1 MVKKRKLF
9 KSSDAVKKNLRII
22 NNAKR
27 LMQFIENVEEI
38 QNRKT

>member
-9 KSSDAVKKNLRII
+9 KSSDAVKKKLRII

-27 LMQFIENVEEI
+27 LIHIIENEVEI
-38 QNRKT
+38 QKRKS